1 MRERSLVLIKPDA
14 VERNLIGQ
22 IINCYEE
29 VGLKVMAM
37 KMEKISNEMAS
48 KHYGE
53 HMGKAFYDELINY
66 ITRSPLCALILEGE
80 EAISKIRK
88 LNGNTNPAKA
98 EDGTIRKYF
107 GENLTENC
115 VHSSDSVETA
125 KREIAMWFPI

>member
-37 KMEKISNEMAS
+37 KMEKITNEMAS

-53 HMGKAFYDELINY
+53 HKGKAFYDELINY

-125 KREIAMWFPI
+125 KREIVMWFPN

>member
-37 KMEKISNEMAS
+37 RMEKISNEMAS
-48 KHYGE
+48 RHYGE
-53 HMGKAFYDELINY
+53 HKGKAFYDELINY
-66 ITRSPLCALILEGE
+66 ITRSPLCAIILEGE
-80 EAISKIRK
+80 DAIDNIRSI
-88 LNGNTNPAKA
+88 NGHTNPGKA

-107 GENLTENC
+107 GINLTENC
-115 VHSSDSVETA
+115 VHASDSVETA
-125 KREIAMWFPI
+125 KREIAMWFTS

>member
-37 KMEKISNEMAS
+37 RMEKISDETAS
-48 KHYGE
+48 KHYAE
-53 HMGKAFYDELINY
+53 HKGKAFYNELINY

-80 EAISKIRK
+80 DAISEIRM

-107 GENLTENC
+107 GTNLTENC
-115 VHSSDSVETA
+115 VHASDSVETA